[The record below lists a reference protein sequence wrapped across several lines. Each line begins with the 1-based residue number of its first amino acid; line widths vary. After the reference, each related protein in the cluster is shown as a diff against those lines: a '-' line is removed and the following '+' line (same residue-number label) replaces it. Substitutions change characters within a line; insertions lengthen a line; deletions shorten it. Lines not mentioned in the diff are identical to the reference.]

1 MKELVEYLAKN
12 LTTEPKKV
20 RVEEED
26 IEERSII
33 KLHVAEN
40 DMGKIIGKS
49 GRIIKAFRT
58 LIKIRAIKQNRR
70 VYLELVDHETADG

>member
-26 IEERSII
+26 IDGRNII
-33 KLHVAEN
+33 KLHVAEG
-40 DMGKIIGKS
+40 DMGMIIGKG
-49 GRIIKAFRT
+49 GRIIKAIRT
-58 LIKIRAIKQNRR
+58 LLKISAIKRNER
-70 VYLELVDHETADG
+70 VYLELVDQNTPND

>member
-1 MKELVEYLAKN
+1 MKKLVEYLAKN

-26 IEERSII
+26 IEGRNVI

-58 LIKIRAIKQNRR
+58 LVKISAIKQNKR
-70 VYLELVDHETADG
+70 VYLELVDLDTPNG

>member
-12 LTTEPKKV
+12 LTSEPKKV
-20 RVEEED
+20 RVEEVD
-26 IEERSII
+26 IEGRNII

-58 LIKIRAIKQNRR
+58 LIKIGAIKQNKR
-70 VYLELVDHETADG
+70 VYLELVDQDTPDG

>member
-12 LTTEPKKV
+12 LTAEPKKV

-26 IEERSII
+26 IEGRSII